1 MVVYWNAGKWE
12 GPRILHEMFEVND
25 KELLKYVQDYRINL
39 IVPDEVEDFDRFKT
53 ELGIVMD
60 FLRCSDNKE
69 SMKKFVTVN
78 SKYDTLLSREA
89 IRLLNI
95 CVNAGLQLPEKEGVG
110 TEMCKGMEEW
120 IKEEREEGREEGR
133 SMIEK
138 YMNKNSESLENALD
152 VLSVSFEEYEAA
164 KAIVL

>member
-1 MVVYWNAGKWE
+1 MVVYWNAGKWD
-12 GPRILHEMFEVND
+12 GPRSLHEMFEVND

-39 IVPDEVEDFDRFKT
+39 IVSDEIEDFDRFKT

-95 CVNAGLQLPEKEGVG
+95 CLMPACNCRKRKELEQKCVKEWKNGLKKKEK
-110 TEMCKGMEEW
+110 
-120 IKEEREEGREEGR
+120 KEEKKEE
-133 SMIEK
+133 
-138 YMNKNSESLENALD
+138 LLQ
-152 VLSVSFEEYEAA
+152 
-164 KAIVL
+164 